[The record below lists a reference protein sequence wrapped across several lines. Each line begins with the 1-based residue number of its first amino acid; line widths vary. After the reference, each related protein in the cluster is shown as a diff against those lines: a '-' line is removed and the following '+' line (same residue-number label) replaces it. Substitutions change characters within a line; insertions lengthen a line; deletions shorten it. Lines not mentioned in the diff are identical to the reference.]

1 MGYDFDLSKMPADI
15 QSIYYQVAAKE
26 GNKTKIDSE
35 LEYSIFFS
43 RTKRLLNSGNAKYTE
58 KEFKRIFKLDI
69 KTPDL
74 EDAKL
79 LVKLSNPNA
88 DDIEVEKLN
97 QKTIKYTITIGNI
110 EKKDYVQNIGFL
122 KIDGQNLI
130 KDNNSYTFFDDG
142 SYEARVIK
150 K

>member
-1 MGYDFDLSKMPADI
+1 MGYDFDLSKMPADM

-79 LVKLSNPNA
+79 LVKLSNPKA

-110 EKKDYVQNIGFL
+110 EKKDYVQNIGYL
-122 KIDGQNLI
+122 KTDGQNLI

>member
-1 MGYDFDLSKMPADI
+1 MRYDFDLSKMPADM
-15 QSIYYQVAAKE
+15 QSIYYQTAAKE

-79 LVKLSNPNA
+79 LVKISNPNA
-88 DDIEVEKLN
+88 DDIAVEKIN
-97 QKTIKYTITIGNI
+97 QKTIKYTITTGNI
-110 EKKDYVQNIGFL
+110 KKKDYVQNIGYL
-122 KIDGQNLI
+122 KTDGQNLI

-142 SYEARVIK
+142 SFEARVIK

>member
-1 MGYDFDLSKMPADI
+1 MRYDFDLSKMPADML
-15 QSIYYQVAAKE
+15 SIYYQTAAKE

-79 LVKLSNPNA
+79 LVKISNPNA
-88 DDIEVEKLN
+88 DDIAVEKIN
-97 QKTIKYTITIGNI
+97 QKTIKYTITTGNI
-110 EKKDYVQNIGFL
+110 KKKDYVQNIGYL
-122 KIDGQNLI
+122 KTDGQNLI

-142 SYEARVIK
+142 SFEARVIK

>member
-1 MGYDFDLSKMPADI
+1 MRYDFDLSKMPADM
-15 QSIYYQVAAKE
+15 QSIYYQTAAKE

-79 LVKLSNPNA
+79 LIKISNPNA
-88 DDIEVEKLN
+88 DDIAVEKIN
-97 QKTIKYTITIGNI
+97 QKTIKYTITTGNI
-110 EKKDYVQNIGFL
+110 KKKDYVQNIGYL
-122 KIDGQNLI
+122 KTDGQNLI

-142 SYEARVIK
+142 SFEARVIK

>member
-69 KTPDL
+69 KTPDM
-74 EDAKL
+74 EDAKHI
-79 LVKLSNPNA
+79 VKLSNPKA
-88 DDIEVEKLN
+88 DDIAVEKIN
-97 QKTIKYTITIGNI
+97 QKTIKYTITTGNI
-110 EKKDYVQNIGFL
+110 KKKDYVQNIGYL
-122 KIDGQNLI
+122 KTDGQNLI
-130 KDNNSYTFFDDG
+130 KDNNAYTFFEDG
-142 SYEARVIK
+142 SFETRVIK